1 MTKTVKEHLIK
12 SLAAGQFVSGQLLGE
27 QLSISRTAI
36 AKHIKAL
43 TDIGLDIF
51 SVTGK
56 GYKLAQPLSL
66 LERDVITR
74 LLAKKLSNRSDHHSS
89 ENYSPEH
96 YSSDNYSYSAKSGS
110 ISLPLVEVHS
120 LIDSTNDYLMR
131 RLPNQL
137 STGQVCLAE
146 YQSAG
151 RGRRGRQ
158 WISPFGSQI
167 YMSMYWYLEQ
177 GLSAAMGLSLL
188 TALAVSDAIKAHSNV
203 QVQLKWPNDIY
214 LDGVKLAGIL
224 IDLEGQALEPSHCVI
239 GIGLNLHMPE
249 EAGRLID
256 QRWTDLQS
264 HSEVKIDRN
273 ALSAELISALHKRLH
288 QHSHSGLTPMLDEWH
303 AHDAFLNKR
312 VKLITGERITHGI
325 CRGVNNQGA
334 LLLEVDGQ
342 VSPVYGGEVSL
353 RMDE

>member
-12 SLAAGQFVSGQLLGE
+12 SLASGQFVSGQRLGE
-27 QLSISRTAI
+27 QLGISRTAI

-43 TDIGLDIF
+43 TEMGLDIY

-56 GYKLAQPLSL
+56 GYKLAQPLYL
-66 LERDVITR
+66 LEKEKIIG
-74 LLAKKLSNRSDHHSS
+74 LLASDKTDELTSQT
-89 ENYSPEH
+89 
-96 YSSDNYSYSAKSGS
+96 S
-110 ISLPLVEVHS
+110 ISLIEVHS

-131 RLPNQL
+131 RLPNQVT
-137 STGQVCLAE
+137 TGQVCLAE

-167 YMSMYWYLEQ
+167 YLSMYWYLEQ
-177 GLSAAMGLSLL
+177 GLSAAMGLSLV
-188 TALAVSDAIKAHSNV
+188 TALAVSDAVKVHSGV

-239 GIGLNLHMPE
+239 GIGLNLLMPE
-249 EAGRLID
+249 ASGKLIE
-256 QRWTDLQS
+256 QKWTDLQS

-273 ALSAELISALHKRLH
+273 GLSAELIIALRKRLKQH
-288 QHSHSGLTPMLDEWH
+288 QQVGLTPMLDEWH
-303 AHDAFLNKR
+303 THDAFLGKR
-312 VKLITGERITHGI
+312 VKLITGERVTHGI

-342 VSPVYGGEVSL
+342 VKPIYGGEVSL

>member
-1 MTKTVKEHLIK
+1 MTKAVKEHLVK
-12 SLAAGQFVSGQLLGE
+12 SLASGQFVSGQLLGDE
-27 QLSISRTAI
+27 LGISRTAI
-36 AKHIKAL
+36 AKHIKVL
-43 TDIGLDIF
+43 TDIGLDIY

-56 GYKLAQPLSL
+56 GYKLAKPLYL
-66 LERDVITR
+66 LEKDKIIN
-74 LLAKKLSNRSDHHSS
+74 LLADEANKQDEKQSN
-89 ENYSPEH
+89 
-96 YSSDNYSYSAKSGS
+96 
-110 ISLPLVEVHS
+110 LPLIEVHS

-131 RLPNQL
+131 RLPNQV
-137 STGQVCLAE
+137 SPGQVCLAE

-167 YMSMYWYLEQ
+167 YLSMYWYLEQ
-177 GLSAAMGLSLL
+177 GLSAAMGLSLV

-239 GIGLNLHMPE
+239 GIGLNLHMPA
-249 EAGRLID
+249 EAGKLIE
-256 QRWTDLQS
+256 QKWTDLQS
-264 HSEVKIDRN
+264 HSKVKIDRN
-273 ALSAELISALHKRLH
+273 ALSAQLISCLH
-288 QHSHSGLTPMLDEWH
+288 QRLQQHQQVGLVPMLEEWH

-312 VKLITGERITHGI
+312 VKLITGERVTHGI

-342 VSPVYGGEVSL
+342 VKPVYGGEVSL

>member
-1 MTKTVKEHLIK
+1 MTKTVKEHLVK
-12 SLAAGQFVSGQLLGE
+12 SLASGEFVSGQLLGE
-27 QLSISRTAI
+27 QLGISRAAI

-43 TDIGLDIF
+43 TEIGLDIY

-56 GYKLAQPLSL
+56 GYKLAQSL
-66 LERDVITR
+66 YLLDKEKITR
-74 LLAKKLSNRSDHHSS
+74 LLVDESQKQNQQMKASDC
-89 ENYSPEH
+89 
-96 YSSDNYSYSAKSGS
+96 
-110 ISLPLVEVHS
+110 PLIEVHS

-131 RLPNQL
+131 RLPNQVT
-137 STGQVCLAE
+137 SGQVCLAE

-167 YMSMYWYLEQ
+167 YLSMYWHLEQ
-177 GLSAAMGLSLL
+177 GLSAAMGLSLV

-239 GIGLNLHMPE
+239 GIGLNLHMPVT
-249 EAGRLID
+249 AGKLIE
-256 QRWTDLQS
+256 QQWTDLQS
-264 HSEVKIDRN
+264 HSKVSIDRN
-273 ALSAELISALHKRLH
+273 VLSAELIRCLRQRL
-288 QHSHSGLTPMLDEWH
+288 QQYQQSGLEQMLAQWH
-303 AHDAFLNKR
+303 VHDAFLHKK
-312 VKLITGERITHGI
+312 VKLITGEKVTHGI

-334 LLLEVDGQ
+334 LLLEVAGQ
-342 VSPVYGGEVSL
+342 VKPIYGGEVSL
-353 RMDE
+353 RIDQ

>member
-1 MTKTVKEHLIK
+1 MLTLLDIVSTAKLLTEKTMTKTVKEHLIK

-27 QLSISRTAI
+27 QLGISRTAI
-36 AKHIKAL
+36 AKHIKVL
-43 TDIGLDIF
+43 TDIGLDIY

-56 GYKLAQPLSL
+56 GYKLAQPLYL
-66 LERDVITR
+66 LDKEKIIC
-74 LLAKKLSNRSDHHSS
+74 LLAIEASKQTERSVDM
-89 ENYSPEH
+89 P
-96 YSSDNYSYSAKSGS
+96 
-110 ISLPLVEVHS
+110 IVEVHS

-137 STGQVCLAE
+137 SPGQVCLAE

-167 YMSMYWYLEQ
+167 YLSMYWYLEQ
-177 GLSAAMGLSLL
+177 GLSAAMGLSLV
-188 TALAVSDAIKAHSNV
+188 TALAVSDAVKAHSNV

-214 LDGVKLAGIL
+214 LGGVKLAGIL
-224 IDLEGQALEPSHCVI
+224 IDLEGQALEPSHSVI

-249 EAGRLID
+249 AAGKLIE
-256 QRWTDLQS
+256 QKWTDLQS
-264 HSEVKIDRN
+264 HSQVKIDRN
-273 ALSAELISALHKRLH
+273 ALSAQLISCLRQRLN
-288 QHSHSGLTPMLDEWH
+288 QYQQTGLAPMLDEWH
-303 AHDAFLNKR
+303 ALDAFLNKR
-312 VKLITGERITHGI
+312 VKLITGERTTHGI

-334 LLLEVDGQ
+334 LLLEVNGQ
-342 VSPVYGGEVSL
+342 IKPVYGGEVSL

>member
-1 MTKTVKEHLIK
+1 MTKAVKEHLIQ
-12 SLAAGQFVSGQLLGE
+12 SLSAGDFVSGQLLGE
-27 QLSISRTAI
+27 QLNISRTAI

-43 TDIGLDIF
+43 TDIGLDIY

-56 GYKLAQPLSL
+56 GYKLAQPLYLLDKEKIASL
-66 LERDVITR
+66 LD
-74 LLAKKLSNRSDHHSS
+74 DDSS
-89 ENYSPEH
+89 
-96 YSSDNYSYSAKSGS
+96 
-110 ISLPLVEVHS
+110 LVEVHS

-137 STGQVCLAE
+137 SAGQVCLAE

-167 YMSMYWYLEQ
+167 YLSMYWYLEQ
-177 GLSAAMGLSLL
+177 GLSAAMGLSLV
-188 TALAVSDAIKAHSNV
+188 TALAVSDAVKAHSDV

-249 EAGRLID
+249 ESGKLIE
-256 QRWTDLQS
+256 QKWTDLQS
-264 HSEVKIDRN
+264 HSHVDIDRSV
-273 ALSAELISALHKRLH
+273 LSAQLINCLRNRL
-288 QHSHSGLTPMLDEWH
+288 QQYQQTGLTMMLDEWH
-303 AHDAFLNKR
+303 ANDAFLNKR
-312 VKLITGERITHGI
+312 VKLITGDRVTHGL

-334 LLLEVDGQ
+334 LLLEVNGQ
-342 VSPVYGGEVSL
+342 VKPIYGGEVSL